1 MPIRTYGDSIMD
13 NALCRIPLYTKN
25 RGSNP
30 RLPIRCN
37 FLREISKGKNVPNLQ
52 IRNVSHMQL
61 QKHTKT
67 QWKRWKEVTN
77 MIILYTLLICFIG
90 KDSENENAI

>member
-1 MPIRTYGDSIMD
+1 MFRKRRKRKSKQVTLKDLKKILIKTENTDMF
-13 NALCRIPLYTKN
+13 LL
-25 RGSNP
+25 
-30 RLPIRCN
+30 RL
-37 FLREISKGKNVPNLQ
+37 KQK
-52 IRNVSHMQL
+52 SHMQL

>member
-1 MPIRTYGDSIMD
+1 MRFMFRKRRKRKSKQVTLKDLKKILIKTENTDMF
-13 NALCRIPLYTKN
+13 LL
-25 RGSNP
+25 
-30 RLPIRCN
+30 RL
-37 FLREISKGKNVPNLQ
+37 KQK
-52 IRNVSHMQL
+52 SHMQL

-77 MIILYTLLICFIG
+77 MIIIYTLLICFIG